1 MLTGLFSGLLRA
13 VFLCFPAIR
22 FSVMTVFTEIA
33 TANLLSPPVLFFL
46 LGLLATLAGARL
58 ALPEGANKVLAV
70 YLILAIGF
78 KGGAALSLD
87 GKGTEILWLLLAG
100 IALSA
105 MMPLIG
111 ERLLRHVSHLG
122 AIERSALAAH
132 YGSISIVT
140 FVAAASAL
148 TALGIKHD
156 GSMVAVAAIMETP
169 AILTGLLLIYR
180 ARATAARQ
188 SGTTAHPPGLK
199 SLLSEVFLNQTIVIL
214 LGALVIGLIS
224 GKAGMQSVEPF
235 LVAPFTGAL
244 CLFLL
249 DLGAQAGRG
258 LRTGWKDLTPGYLS
272 FAVLMPLTGAVLA
285 GLMATSIGLAA
296 GNTALLM
303 TLAASA
309 SYIAVPAA
317 MRLAVPEA
325 RPAISLSLALGIT
338 FPLNILLGIPVYVI
352 LAQVIAGH

>member
-1 MLTGLFSGLLRA
+1 
-13 VFLCFPAIR
+13 
-22 FSVMTVFTEIA
+22 MTVFTEIA

-46 LGLLATLAGARL
+46 LGLLATFAGAHL
-58 ALPEGANKVLAV
+58 ALPEGANKMLAV

-87 GKGTEILWLLLAG
+87 GKGVELAWLLLAG

-105 MMPLIG
+105 LMPLIG
-111 ERLLRHVSHLG
+111 ERLLRHISRLG
-122 AIERSALAAH
+122 AIERSAVAAH

-140 FVAAASAL
+140 FVAAATAL

-169 AILTGLLLIYR
+169 AILTALLLIYR

-188 SGTTAHPPGLK
+188 SGATARVSGLK
-199 SLLSEVFLNQTIVIL
+199 DLVSEVFLNQTIVIL

-224 GKAGMQSVEPF
+224 GQAGMKNVEPF
-235 LVAPFTGAL
+235 LVAPFTGVL
-244 CLFLL
+244 CIFLL

-272 FAVLMPLTGAVLA
+272 FAVLMPLTGATLA
-285 GLMATSIGLAA
+285 GLLATSIGLAA

-338 FPLNILLGIPVYVI
+338 FPLNILLGIPIYVI
-352 LAQVIAGH
+352 LAQAIAGH